1 MESEYRQV
9 QEECQD
15 LQALLEQRDD
25 QLCTLNQDLLDL
37 TLRMKVSLTAPPL
50 SCVAAAASAA
60 TCHVIIAAFA
70 AVFAAWGKPILL
82 KGGIC
87 M

>member
-1 MESEYRQV
+1 MQNWAVMESEYRQV

-37 TLRMKVSLTAPPL
+37 TLRMKVCPTAPAPP
-50 SCVAAAASAA
+50 AA
-60 TCHVIIAAFA
+60 TVPVALLVAAFA
-70 AVFAAWGKPILL
+70 VLL
-82 KGGIC
+82 PEKTASSHSS
-87 M
+87 

>member
-1 MESEYRQV
+1 MQNWAVMESEYRQV

-37 TLRMKVSLTAPPL
+37 TLRMKVLLSSSPAIPLLYMLLYLLLPLPSLLLLSLSEETA
-50 SCVAAAASAA
+50 SSR
-60 TCHVIIAAFA
+60 
-70 AVFAAWGKPILL
+70 KS
-82 KGGIC
+82 
-87 M
+87 